1 MENGKNYVFLKDIR
15 TNEKTKH
22 QDMKKLT
29 ALLLAA
35 ALATGSALAQENPSW
50 VRKNSISPDGTKI
63 AFSYKG
69 DIFVVPVTGGR
80 ALQITT
86 NEAYDSEPLWKRA
99 RTSLSRPAKA
109 ERPRD

>member
-1 MENGKNYVFLKDIR
+1 
-15 TNEKTKH
+15 
-22 QDMKKLT
+22 MKKLT

-50 VRKNSISPDGTKI
+50 VRKNSIFPDGTKI

-86 NEAYDSEPLWKRA
+86 NEAYESEPLWTADIKKLVF
-99 RTSLSRPAKA
+99 TS
-109 ERPRD
+109 